1 VEELI
6 PASSGARP
14 PSKQTWSNEYLTRDP
29 SASNP
34 SIDTVM
40 PLYLSEELSPRF
52 SRAKR
57 TKGWNDRRQV
67 LLRERDEAA
76 RAAVEAWEASGRD
89 RVLSDVLSQV
99 GLEGVTVRGRTRK
112 EVREAAL
119 AEFDEASQG
128 VRAEVRDARAKGRV
142 WQEGS
147 DGEGYWVE
155 GPKGERL
162 ARKQGRKQLRKEK
175 LETRLENLELEP
187 ERNVVVP
194 PSARA

>member
-14 PSKQTWSNEYLTRDP
+14 PSNQTWSNEYLTRDP

-76 RAAVEAWEASGRD
+76 RAAVEAW
-89 RVLSDVLSQV
+89 V